1 MDKRLLIGFFVFLA
15 AFLVLPIV
23 MQQYRLSKMPA
34 NPGAT
39 ANIAVS
45 AAPTDPLANNPELNQ
60 LPLLNE
66 MNLIGTEWMVQV
78 EQYKIKITL
87 AAGGVCYA
95 THPLSKAVTGMDYL
109 EGRWRV
115 ENDKFYVSTNFGGKE
130 YNTACKISGN
140 NLYYVDDKN
149 YRKVER
155 FR

>member
-23 MQQYRLSKMPA
+23 MQQYRLSKMPEV
-34 NPGAT
+34 PGAVVNVAT
-39 ANIAVS
+39 S
-45 AAPTDPLANNPELNQ
+45 AASTDPLANVPELNQ

-87 AAGGVCYA
+87 AAGGMCYA
-95 THPLSKAVTGMDYL
+95 THPLSKAITGMDYL

-115 ENDKFYVSTNFGGKE
+115 ENSNFHVSTSFGGKE
-130 YNTACKISGN
+130 YNTVCRISGN
-140 NLYYVDDKN
+140 NLYYIEGES

>member
-34 NPGAT
+34 DPGAT
-39 ANIAVS
+39 ANL
-45 AAPTDPLANNPELNQ
+45 AAPAASSDPLANIPELNE

-87 AAGGVCYA
+87 ATGGVCYA
-95 THPLSKAVTGMDYL
+95 THPLSKAITGMDYL

-115 ENDKFYVSTNFGGKE
+115 ENDKFHVSTSFGGKE
-130 YNTACKISGN
+130 YNTVCKISGN
-140 NLYYVDDKN
+140 YLYYIEGEN

>member
-34 NPGAT
+34 TDGA
-39 ANIAVS
+39 AVAIAAPAVS
-45 AAPTDPLANNPELNQ
+45 TDPLANVPELNQ

-78 EQYKIKITL
+78 DQYKIKITL

-95 THPLSKAVTGMDYL
+95 THPLAKAVTGMDYL

-130 YNTACKISGN
+130 YNTICRISGN
-140 NLYYVDDKN
+140 NLYYIDGEN